1 MRNFLIITLSLLSF
15 GTSQDKVSTENFTQ
29 YGDSYTGDL
38 KDGKRDGEGIFIY
51 PNGDRYEGEWKNDK
65 RDGMGIFTFED
76 QTLKYI
82 GEFKNDNFH
91 GQGTLYVNN
100 EEKYEGTWNYG
111 ELRQEATISYPLL
124 DRYEGEWKNDREEG

>member
-65 RDGMGIFTFED
+65 RNGKGTYIYTFGKKYVGD
-76 QTLKYI
+76 WKDDKKQADTLLSKWGLDADTI
-82 GEFKNDNFH
+82 GGFA
-91 GQGTLYVNN
+91 
-100 EEKYEGTWNYG
+100 EG
-111 ELRQEATISYPLL
+111 L
-124 DRYEGEWKNDREEG
+124 